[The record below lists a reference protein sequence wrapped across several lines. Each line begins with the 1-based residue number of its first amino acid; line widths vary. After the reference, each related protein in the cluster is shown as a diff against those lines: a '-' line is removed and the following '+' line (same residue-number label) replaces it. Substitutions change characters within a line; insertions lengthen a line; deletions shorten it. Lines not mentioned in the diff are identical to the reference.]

1 MRRRRETRLPLNH
14 EHCPAG
20 VRERGRGS
28 VGERARE
35 RGGRRARE
43 RGRERAREL
52 GRERARER
60 VGRRARERGKEGVGA
75 WERGRGSVGE
85 RARELGREGV
95 GAWARPFR
103 VHRSRCAQARR
114 KIQSPR
120 GRLWLWAG
128 KRVNR
133 RVRPLVNSSL
143 HVHGRLRGE
152 GGRFPALFLSAN
164 ESPEEVGGQPVRT
177 ALERGET
184 AFFALNPESPYT
196 PGPSPSGCFLF
207 FSLRGEGPSGS
218 ILQF

>member
-35 RGGRRARE
+35 RGGRRA
-43 RGRERAREL
+43 
-52 GRERARER
+52 
-60 VGRRARERGKEGVGA
+60 
-75 WERGRGSVGE
+75 WERGRE